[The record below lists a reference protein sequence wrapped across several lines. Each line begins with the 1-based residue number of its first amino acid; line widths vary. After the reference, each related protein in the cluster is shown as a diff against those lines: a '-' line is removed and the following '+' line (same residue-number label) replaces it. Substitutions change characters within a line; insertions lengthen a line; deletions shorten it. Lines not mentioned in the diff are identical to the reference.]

1 MTILAAIE
9 TGGTKILAR
18 LFDDAGAII
27 AEGRF
32 KTRDGDAAVADLL
45 PFLGRHG
52 APAAIGL
59 SAFGPL
65 VTDRDSPRFGEI
77 MPTTKAGWTG
87 SNLTQALIDAF
98 DCRIA
103 IDTDVGG
110 AALAEARIGAG
121 RGFDPV
127 AYVTVGTGIGGG
139 LYLNG
144 KTFHGSVAPEIG
156 HTFVQRVAGDTT
168 ASICRYHTHCAEGL
182 ASGPSVRGR
191 LAGRELKDAPDVR
204 AVIADYIAQLLFSL
218 TLSWAPA
225 RFVIGGGVML
235 GTGVLNDVRA
245 AFPAK
250 VGGFGAGERALAD
263 DYIVPAQLANAG
275 LEGAAIMARELL
287 KKSHP

>member
-1 MTILAAIE
+1 MTVLAAIE

-18 LFDDAGAII
+18 LFDEDGEIL
-27 AEGRF
+27 AEDRWQ
-32 KTRDGDAAVADLL
+32 TSDGDAAVADLL
-45 PFLGRHG
+45 PFIGQHG
-52 APAAIGL
+52 APAAIGM
-59 SAFGPL
+59 SAFGPII
-65 VTDRDSPRFGEI
+65 VDSKSPRFGEI

-87 SNLTQALIDAF
+87 SNLTRALTDKF
-98 DCRIA
+98 GCPIA

-121 RGFDPV
+121 QGFDPM
-127 AYVTVGTGIGGG
+127 AYVTIGTGIGGG
-139 LYLNG
+139 LYVGG
-144 KTFHGSVAPEIG
+144 KTYHGAVAPEIG
-156 HTFVQRVAGDTT
+156 HTFVQRVEGDSST
-168 ASICRYHTHCAEGL
+168 SICRYHTHCAEGL

-191 LAGRELKDAPDVR
+191 LGTRQLVDTPEIRTV
-204 AVIADYIAQLLFSL
+204 VADYIAQLLFSL

-235 GTGVLNDVRA
+235 GTGMLDDVRA

-287 KKSHP
+287 TH